1 MSKRIDDRTF
11 EKFGRDVN
19 TLKSIYTAAKI
30 AEAMQ
35 VNAGNFSSLVNGA
48 KRPGQGFI
56 DRFYQAWGEQLEE
69 IRAEERAIPRNVG
82 HMGVNESAP
91 DCYNHT
97 LQIPQEHNRRL
108 QHLEERVAYL
118 DSMVAVLV
126 DRLLE
131 SNQKLIDAHLL
142 ILGQQAE
149 KASIQPA
156 VK

>member
-19 TLKSIYTAAKI
+19 TLKSLYTAAKI

-48 KRPGQGFI
+48 KRPGQAFI
-56 DRFYQAWGEQLEE
+56 DRFYRAWGEQLEE
-69 IRAEERAIPRNVG
+69 MRAAERAIPRNAR
-82 HMGVNESAP
+82 HMEVNESAP
-91 DCYNHT
+91 DFYNHT
-97 LQIPQEHNRRL
+97 PQIPQEHNKRL
-108 QHLEERVAYL
+108 QLLEERVAYL
-118 DSMVAVLV
+118 DSVVAILV

-149 KASIQPA
+149 RTSSQPA

>member
-19 TLKSIYTAAKI
+19 TLKSLYTAAKI

-48 KRPGQGFI
+48 KRPGQAFI
-56 DRFYQAWGEQLEE
+56 DRFYRAWGEQLEE
-69 IRAEERAIPRNVG
+69 IRAAERAIPRNAR
-82 HMGVNESAP
+82 HMEVNESAP
-91 DCYNHT
+91 DFYNRT
-97 LQIPQEHNRRL
+97 PQIPQEHNKRL
-108 QHLEERVAYL
+108 QLLEERVAYL
-118 DSMVAVLV
+118 DSVVAILV

-149 KASIQPA
+149 RTSSQPA